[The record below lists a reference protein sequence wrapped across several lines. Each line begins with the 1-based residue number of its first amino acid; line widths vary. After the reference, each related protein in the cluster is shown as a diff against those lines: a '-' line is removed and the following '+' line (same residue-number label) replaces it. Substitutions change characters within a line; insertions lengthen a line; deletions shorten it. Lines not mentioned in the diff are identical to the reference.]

1 MMGRQS
7 ILSRAAALR
16 HAAGRRSRDQ
26 SGYTLIELLV
36 VMSILAMVM
45 GPLVGSFA
53 SGMHHEVDQVRR
65 EQAYA
70 NARLAVQRM
79 RVDIHCSTG
88 FTSFDKN
95 AYGGFTLT
103 LAETNDQPPAA
114 GWCPAV
120 IPAGSSSS
128 GVQWC
133 TIPYPGST
141 TRFRLFRYLEG
152 AATCDGGVGSTF
164 EVDYLAATPGVWPT
178 NSKVSPTPSSWVGNI
193 WPTPATCA
201 SGSLPTVAV
210 DLNVAVDP
218 VKYPKEHYEL
228 RDEIALRN
236 AARC

>member
-1 MMGRQS
+1 MLR
-7 ILSRAAALR
+7 RAAGGGR
-16 HAAGRRSRDQ
+16 VAAVRRLRDQ
-26 SGYTLIELLV
+26 SGYTLVELLV
-36 VMSILAMVM
+36 VMTILAAVM
-45 GPLVGSFA
+45 GPLVGSFVSA
-53 SGMHHEVDQVRR
+53 MHHEVDQTRR

-79 RVDIHCSTG
+79 RVDLHCSTG
-88 FTSFDKN
+88 FTSFDQN

-103 LAETNDQPPAA
+103 LAETNDQGA

-120 IPAGSSSS
+120 IPAGSSAS

-152 AATCDGGVGSTF
+152 AAVCDGGAGSTF

-178 NSKVSPTPSSWVGNI
+178 NSKVSPAPSSWVGNI
-193 WPTPATCA
+193 WPSPAACPA
-201 SGSLPTVAV
+201 GSLPTVAT

-218 VKYPKEHYEL
+218 VKFPKEHYEL

>member
-1 MMGRQS
+1 VKGRQS
-7 ILSRAAALR
+7 ILRAAARLR
-16 HAAGRRSRDQ
+16 RDE
-26 SGYTLIELLV
+26 SGYTLVELLV
-36 VMSILAMVM
+36 VMSILGTVL
-45 GPLVGSFA
+45 GGLVGSFV

-88 FTSFDKN
+88 FTSYDKN

-103 LAETNDQPPAA
+103 LAESNDQGA
-114 GWCPAV
+114 GWCPTV
-120 IPAGSSSS
+120 IPAGSATS

-133 TIPYPGST
+133 TVPYPGST
-141 TRFRLFRYLEG
+141 TRFQLFRYLEG
-152 AATCDGGVGSTF
+152 AAICDGGTGSTF

-193 WPTPATCA
+193 WPTPAACST
-201 SGSLPTVAV
+201 GSLPTIAV

-218 VKYPKEHYEL
+218 VKYPTEHYQL